1 MATLYEVCVTF
12 PRFTVRTLTFRKTG
26 DLAQGQSRLSDTK
39 DPQVMEAGGNQHNNI
54 INTYIYDPYTK
65 QLCGVL

>member
-12 PRFTVRTLTFRKTG
+12 PRFTVRKLTFRKTRV
-26 DLAQGQSRLSDTK
+26 AQGQSRLSDTK
-39 DPQVMEAGGNQHNNI
+39 DPQVMEAGGSQHNNI
-54 INTYIYDPYTK
+54 TNTYIYDLYTK